1 MKRHRAFLF
10 ILAAV
15 VATSGIIVATTAS
28 AADPL
33 PEQPKYGGTA
43 ISTITGTLIDA
54 DGIQIGAVQLSQDDK
69 GVVQVRVNASNLKT
83 GEHGIHIH
91 AIGKCEPAAFTTAG
105 GHFNPGGK
113 KHGLLSPD
121 GPHAGDMPG
130 LTVAANGTT
139 TYTANTS
146 GISLTGGAKNIFDA
160 DGAALV
166 IHAAADDQV
175 TDATGNSGARVA
187 CAVIAAA
194 NPALVTPTAVP
205 VAPVAPRPPATGN
218 GFAPSDGH
226 GFAWMALVLAAG
238 LAVGGAALGL
248 SRKR

>member
-1 MKRHRAFLF
+1 MKRPKALLF
-10 ILAAV
+10 ILPAV
-15 VATSGIIVATTAS
+15 FATAGIILGATAS
-28 AADPL
+28 AEGNL
-33 PEQPKYGGTA
+33 PEQPKYSGTA
-43 ISTITGTLIDA
+43 VTTITGSLIDA

-69 GVVQVRVNASNLKT
+69 GVVQVRVNASNLKA

-91 AIGKCEPAAFTTAG
+91 ATGKCEAPGFTTAG
-105 GHFNPGGK
+105 GHFNPAGK
-113 KHGLLSPD
+113 KHGLLSPN
-121 GPHAGDMPG
+121 GPHAGDLPG

-139 TYTANTS
+139 TYVANTKDV
-146 GISLTGGAKNIFDA
+146 SLTTGASNIFDA

-175 TDATGNSGARVA
+175 TDPTGNSGARIA

-194 NPALVTPTAVP
+194 NPALVTPTA
-205 VAPVAPRPPATGN
+205 APVAPRPPATGSGLAPN
-218 GFAPSDGH
+218 GSH

-238 LAVGGAALGL
+238 LGAGALALSL